1 MVQHLYI
8 SGEAIM
14 QFIKLEEVKNLCGL
28 SRSSI
33 YRGMNEGT
41 FPKRIKVS
49 KRSVV
54 WSKESIYKW
63 INQHI
68 QEQLQ

>member
-14 QFIKLEEVKNLCGL
+14 QFIKLEEVKNLSGL

-33 YRGMNEGT
+33 SRGMIEGT
-41 FPKRIKVS
+41 FPERIKVS

-54 WSKESIYKW
+54 WSMESIHQW
-63 INQHI
+63 MNQHI